1 MTISCQLSIITLLIT
16 SNIINHQL
24 GPTNQS
30 RLCLLFVPVVA
41 TQQRWEWWRCSIL
54 VEIKTSRCRSRLP
67 ILICCWDAGRVVR
80 VRLRVRVRVAIL
92 HLTDCRGGGWPL
104 LWRGFGTWLPCHSFA
119 LGCNCNLHWFHR
131 WLCFGFHL
139 HGLHSFLCICTT
151 APGTCTS
158 CGCGRHSFG
167 TRHHK
172 CWQWISSDH
181 EQVWYKHILPWLRDH
196 CTLTMTCTIRSDLL
210 TLRMKRRGPSIKS
223 SPWFWNVFQSLQQK
237 KVWTVRQK
245 IPVSRWKNVE
255 QPTNPSYNIYWR
267 LT

>member
-41 TQQRWEWWRCSIL
+41 TQQRWEWWWRCSIL

-172 CWQWISSDH
+172 CWQWISSRTSLIQTHSSVTPWPLHSDH
-181 EQVWYKHILPWLRDH
+181 DLYDQKWSANFENETQGAVNQK
-196 CTLTMTCTIRSDLL
+196 LTMILKRLSVVATEESLNSQAKNSGFQ
-210 TLRMKRRGPSIKS
+210 MKECRTT
-223 SPWFWNVFQSLQQK
+223 N
-237 KVWTVRQK
+237 
-245 IPVSRWKNVE
+245 
-255 QPTNPSYNIYWR
+255 QPLI
-267 LT
+267 

>member
-24 GPTNQS
+24 GPTNHS

-80 VRLRVRVRVAIL
+80 VRLRVSESE
-92 HLTDCRGGGWPL
+92 
-104 LWRGFGTWLPCHSFA
+104 LPFFTSLIA
-119 LGCNCNLHWFHR
+119 GAAAG
-131 WLCFGFHL
+131 LCFGGAL
-139 HGLHSFLCICTT
+139 VRGFLVIALLLGAT
-151 APGTCTS
+151 ATFIDFINGFALAFTFTDFIAFFAFAPRLLELAPAAAAVAIALVRAITNVGS
-158 CGCGRHSFG
+158 ESV
-167 TRHHK
+167 
-172 CWQWISSDH
+172 H

-237 KVWTVRQK
+237 KVWTVRNSQA
-245 IPVSRWKNVE
+245 KNSGFQMKE
-255 QPTNPSYNIYWR
+255 CRTTNQPLI
-267 LT
+267 